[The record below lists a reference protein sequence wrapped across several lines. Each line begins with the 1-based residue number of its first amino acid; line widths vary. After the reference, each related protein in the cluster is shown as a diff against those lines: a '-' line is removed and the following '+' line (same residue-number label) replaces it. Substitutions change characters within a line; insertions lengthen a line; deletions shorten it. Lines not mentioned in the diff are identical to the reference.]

1 MGASANPPRTRGPV
15 GGRLAVPFCGVPIGS
30 GRPGVSTF
38 VEVLPGDQPTVT
50 TPDAQHLPVTTP
62 VASAPAPSF
71 TAFRTSSESG
81 GELLPVAAAAGG
93 KGSPPQMRRGR
104 SGSGGG
110 GIQAAAHFNPRARE
124 HDCNWTGYL
133 NNLNIRKSFSVT
145 SVAKEISHRAHR
157 GAPCTLR
164 ETCPGHRGHGEN
176 LRETT
181 RSPRKLAEELRWSVQ
196 ETDLAVWEY
205 TLQHGT
211 DV

>member
-1 MGASANPPRTRGPV
+1 MPNLRLGVLIGLQGAGAPPV
-15 GGRLAVPFCGVPIGS
+15 GN
-30 GRPGVSTF
+30 T
-38 VEVLPGDQPTVT
+38 
-50 TPDAQHLPVTTP
+50 PVTTP
-62 VASAPAPSF
+62 VASAPPLPSL
-71 TAFRTSSESG
+71 RSG
-81 GELLPVAAAAGG
+81 QALNQEGELLPVAAAAGG